1 MADDNAENNLAIK
14 KTLTQFICILIITV
28 LRTRFAKV
36 LEQAS
41 GSKLAATF
49 AICYQIIHCP
59 PNLIPNI
66 NKSTDDWSLQL
77 EYKGIHLAKV

>member
-1 MADDNAENNLAIK
+1 MTDDDAENNLATK

-49 AICYQIIHCP
+49 AICYQIKHCL

-77 EYKGIHLAKV
+77 EY